1 MVLMMVLLGRNYIID
16 DITGV
21 SRTIGDAK
29 MKKSQRRKE
38 DWRQQRR

>member
-21 SRTIGDAK
+21 SRIIGGARMD
-29 MKKSQRRKE
+29 
-38 DWRQQRR
+38 